1 MSDNF
6 IQFHRAWIGKEEEQE
21 VLATLR
27 SGWLTTGER
36 TRKFEAEFAR
46 YAGARYAVGLNSCTA
61 GLFLSLK
68 ACGIGAG
75 DEVITTPMTFTATAN
90 VILHLGA
97 KPVFVDIHPDDLNI
111 NAAKIEEA
119 ITPKTRALMPV
130 HFRGVPCDMD
140 AILAIAEKH
149 NLVVV
154 EDAAHA
160 IESVYKDRKI
170 GSIGDATCF
179 SFYPNKNIT
188 TGEGGMVTTNDEKVA
203 AKIRMLSNHGLSR
216 DASLRYTPL
225 GQPIYEVIEP
235 GYKFNMFDMQA
246 AIGLHQ
252 LRKIETF
259 WKRRKEITYKYNKA
273 FEELPQVTVLP
284 DVNEGKNA
292 YHVYV
297 LLINREKCTLDR
309 DRLLAAL
316 KEAGIGVSV
325 HYRALHL
332 HKYYKETFGFAP
344 EDFPIATD
352 ISERTFSLPLYPRL
366 TDAEVERV
374 IEKVANILRT
384 YSK

>member
-6 IQFHRAWIGKEEEQE
+6 IQFHRAWIGEEEEQE

-75 DEVITTPMTFTATAN
+75 DEVITTPMTFAATAN

-97 KPVFVDIHPDDLNI
+97 LPVFVDIHPGDLNI

-119 ITPKTRALMPV
+119 ITPKTRAVMPV
-130 HFRGVPCDMD
+130 HFRGVPCNMD
-140 AILAIAEKH
+140 EILAIAEKH
-149 NLVVV
+149 NLIVV

-160 IESVYKDRKI
+160 IESVYKNRKI

-188 TGEGGMVTTNDEKVA
+188 TGEGGMVTTDNEEIA
-203 AKIRMLSNHGLSR
+203 EKIRMLSNHGLNR
-216 DASLRYTPL
+216 DALLRYMPS
-225 GQPIYEVIEP
+225 GHPVYEVIEP
-235 GYKFNMFDMQA
+235 GYKFNMFDLQA
-246 AIGLHQ
+246 ALGLHQ
-252 LRKIETF
+252 LSKIETF

-273 FEELPQVTVLP
+273 FEGLPQVTVLP

-344 EDFPIATD
+344 EDFPVATD
-352 ISERTFSLPLYPRL
+352 VSKRTFSLPLYPRL
-366 TDAEVERV
+366 TDVEVKRV
-374 IEKVANILRT
+374 IEKVEKILKK

>member
-6 IQFHRAWIGKEEEQE
+6 IQFHRAWIGIEEEQE
-21 VLATLR
+21 VIATLR

-46 YAGARYAVGLNSCTA
+46 YTDARYAVGVNSCTA
-61 GLFLSLK
+61 ALFLSLK
-68 ACGIGAG
+68 ACGIEAG

-97 KPVFVDIHPDDLNI
+97 KPVFVDINPDDLNI
-111 NAAKIEEA
+111 NAAKFEEA
-119 ITPKTRALMPV
+119 ITHKTRAVIPV
-130 HFRGVPCDMD
+130 HFRGVPCDMN

-160 IESVYKDRKI
+160 IESIYKNRKI
-170 GSIGDATCF
+170 GSIGDAACF

-188 TGEGGMVTTNDEKVA
+188 TGEGGMVTTDNKEIA
-203 AKIRMLSNHGLSR
+203 SRIRILSNHGLSR
-216 DASLRYTPL
+216 DALLRYMPS
-225 GQPIYEVIEP
+225 GQSLYEVLEP
-235 GYKFNMFDMQA
+235 GYKFNMFDLQA
-246 AIGLHQ
+246 ALGLHQ
-252 LRKIETF
+252 LTKIETF
-259 WKRRKEITYKYNKA
+259 WKRRQQIVHRYNAA

-284 DVNEGKNA
+284 DVDEGKNA

-297 LLINREKCTLDR
+297 LLLNRDKCTLDR
-309 DRLLAAL
+309 NRLLAEL
-316 KEAGIGVSV
+316 KNAGIGVSV

-332 HKYYKETFGFAP
+332 QKYYKEMFGFVP
-344 EDFPIATD
+344 GDFPVAAD
-352 ISERTFSLPLYPRL
+352 VSERTFSLPFYPRL
-366 TDAEVERV
+366 TDAEVEQV
-374 IEKVANILRT
+374 IETVTKILQK

>member
-6 IQFHRAWIGKEEEQE
+6 IQFHRAWIGIEEEQE

-46 YAGARYAVGLNSCTA
+46 YTGAHYAVGVNSCTA

-68 ACGIGAG
+68 AYGIGAG

-111 NAAKIEEA
+111 NASKIEEA
-119 ITPKTRALMPV
+119 ITHKTRAVIPV

-140 AILAIAEKH
+140 VIPAIAEKH

-160 IESVYKDRKI
+160 IESIYKNRKI
-170 GSIGDATCF
+170 GSIGDAACF

-188 TGEGGMVTTNDEKVA
+188 TGEGGMVTTNSEKFA
-203 AKIRMLSNHGLSR
+203 EKIRILSNHGLSR

-225 GQPIYEVIEP
+225 GQPVYEVLEP

-246 AIGLHQ
+246 ALGLHQ
-252 LRKIETF
+252 LSKIETF
-259 WKRRKEITYKYNKA
+259 WKRRRQIVHRYNAAFKE
-273 FEELPQVTVLP
+273 LSQVTVLP
-284 DVNEGKNA
+284 DVDGGKNA

-297 LLINREKCTLDR
+297 LLLNRDKCMLNR
-309 DRLLAAL
+309 NRLLVEL

-325 HYRALHL
+325 HYKALHL
-332 HKYYKETFGFAP
+332 HKYYKETFGFVP
-344 EDFPIATD
+344 GDFPVAAD
-352 ISERTFSLPLYPRL
+352 VSERTFSLPLYPRL
-366 TDAEVERV
+366 TDAEVEQV
-374 IEKVANILRT
+374 IETVTNILQT